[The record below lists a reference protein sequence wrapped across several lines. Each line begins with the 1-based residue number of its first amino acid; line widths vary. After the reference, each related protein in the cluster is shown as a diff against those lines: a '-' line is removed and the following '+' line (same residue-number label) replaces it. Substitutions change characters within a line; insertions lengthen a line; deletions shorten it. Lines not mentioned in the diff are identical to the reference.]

1 MRYAA
6 TNITTFVMLMF
17 TVWVIITRFRA
28 KPDVNWP
35 LFYYLAA
42 VAFHLSVPGMLNEW
56 ILYAGVV
63 SALLLRFEFL
73 GGIAAAAVRVLELVC
88 LAALAYQFGGR
99 VTT

>member
-6 TNITTFVMLMF
+6 SNVTTFVMLMF
-17 TVWVIITRFRA
+17 TVWIIITRFRA
-28 KPDVNWP
+28 KPDNNWP
-35 LFYYLAA
+35 LFYYLA
-42 VAFHLSVPGMLNEW
+42 VVSFHLSVPGFLNEW

-73 GGIAAAAVRVLELVC
+73 GGFAGGFVRVLELVC
-88 LAALAYQFGGR
+88 LAGLAYQFGSR